1 MCLGIP
7 AVIVE
12 ILTDRP
18 DVARVDVDGVQRLVN
33 VGLLQDEELG
43 ADDWVLVHLGFAMAK
58 IDEQEA
64 AASREF
70 LHGLGQGYP
79 MPVAPSTQLSRA
91 EASTCGPED

>member
-18 DVARVDVDGVQRLVN
+18 DVAKVAVDGVQRLVN
-33 VGLLQDEELG
+33 IGLLQDEELG
-43 ADDWVLVHLGFAMAK
+43 AQDWVLVHLGFAMAK

-64 AASREF
+64 ADTREF
-70 LHGLGQGYP
+70 LHGLDQGYADV
-79 MPVAPSTQLSRA
+79 PVAPSRSPV
-91 EASTCGPED
+91 S

>member
-12 ILTDRP
+12 VLTDRP

-33 VGLLQDEELG
+33 VGLLSDEQLDV
-43 ADDWVLVHLGFAMAK
+43 DDWVLVHLGFAMAK

-64 AASREF
+64 ADTREF
-70 LHGLGQGYP
+70 LQGLGAGYADVP
-79 MPVAPSTQLSRA
+79 AA
-91 EASTCGPED
+91 ASESAVTSG

>member
-12 ILTDRP
+12 VLTDRP
-18 DVARVDVDGVQRLVN
+18 DVAKVDVDGVPRLVN
-33 VGLLQDEELG
+33 IGLLQDEELG

-64 AASREF
+64 AETREF
-70 LHGLGQGYP
+70 LHGLDQGYADV
-79 MPVAPSTQLSRA
+79 PVAHEETPVSS
-91 EASTCGPED
+91 G